1 MARSNTKS
9 YILELELCFD
19 HANPASVLL
28 HASNSATS
36 IYNACLGECLKRY
49 HKLCHDREYQQLQE
63 DYKNAIN
70 NNKPLKQF
78 YERYRDMF
86 QKYGYSEYSLQEYAS
101 VIRKGHYPN
110 FGAAETQALATR
122 AFRSADKIRVGKAER
137 VRFHRMK
144 DGTSFEGKSH
154 TSKLH
159 YDPKDGCVHYGKHIF
174 RLKIKPNDE
183 YAQPCL
189 MDNVKYV
196 RIVRRDIRGKTRWYC
211 QLVLK
216 GIPPAKNTIYGEG
229 SGGID
234 EGVSTIAYVTDTTAR
249 LEELAPECAEDEKK
263 IRRLQRAMD
272 RSRRATNP
280 HNFNEDGTIQKGIK
294 LRWNNS
300 ERYRHLQK
308 KLKEIRRH
316 TAVMREIS
324 HHKLAKQI
332 LKEASDLKV
341 ERMSIQGLARRSK
354 KTTVNQKN
362 GRIHRKKRYGNTIRQ
377 RAPARLIAI
386 LDEKLSYIGKSVT
399 RIDTHHVKASQYNPL
414 DGSFKKKE
422 LRDRMIEL
430 DEGVIVQRDL
440 LSAYCILHTSDTND
454 SIDAKGALKNFDTF
468 KQHNDAEIRRLRN
481 ERKLTWYTA

>member
-1 MARSNTKS
+1 M
-9 YILELELCFD
+9 
-19 HANPASVLL
+19 
-28 HASNSATS
+28 
-36 IYNACLGECLKRY
+36 
-49 HKLCHDREYQQLQE
+49 
-63 DYKNAIN
+63 
-70 NNKPLKQF
+70 
-78 YERYRDMF
+78 
-86 QKYGYSEYSLQEYAS
+86 
-101 VIRKGHYPN
+101 
-110 FGAAETQALATR
+110 
-122 AFRSADKIRVGKAER
+122 ER
-137 VRFHRMK
+137 VH
-144 DGTSFEGKSH
+144 GKSH

-174 RLKIKPNDE
+174 QLKIKPNDE
-183 YAQPCL
+183 YAQLCL
-189 MDNVKYV
+189 MDTVKYV

-211 QLVLK
+211 QLILK
-216 GIPPAKNTIYGEG
+216 GIPPAKNTIYGEE

-234 EGVSTIAYVTDTTAR
+234 EGVSTIAFVTDNTAR
-249 LEELAPECAEDEKK
+249 LEELAPECTEDEKK

-280 HNFNEDGTIQKGIK
+280 QNFNEDGTIRKGIK
-294 LRWNNS
+294 PRWNNS

-341 ERMSIQGLARRSK
+341 ETMPIQGLARRSK

-386 LDEKLSYIGKSVT
+386 LDEKLSYIGKSLT
-399 RIDTHHVKASQYNPL
+399 RIDTYHVKASQYNPL

-430 DEGVIVQRDL
+430 GEGVIVQRDL
-440 LSAYCILHTSDTND
+440 LSAYCILHTSETND
-454 SIDAKGALKNFDTF
+454 SIDAKAAFKNFDTF